1 MDRNAIN
8 SSTTAQERIKFDD
21 PLIEKLYEYLSKK
34 SESAYQDQLLLSNE
48 VFGKSYLSISILN
61 KYLEGKESISIPFLF
76 CLKKYETYELIIDD
90 KVFNIFLTNF

>member
-48 VFGKSYLSISILN
+48 VFGKI
-61 KYLEGKESISIPFLF
+61 
-76 CLKKYETYELIIDD
+76 
-90 KVFNIFLTNF
+90 